1 MKNFTDWEKIFPKH
15 VTDKDYIQNI
25 QKTLK
30 AQEKEKKQ
38 PS

>member
-15 VTDKDYIQNI
+15 VTDKDCIQNI
-25 QKTLK
+25 QITLK
-30 AQEKEKKQ
+30 VQDKENKQ